1 MGLPSTFGADANDNA
16 TGRSAAAAAC
26 DCTESTS
33 LHLEALL
40 WSEPNASCL
49 RRYEATTTRRAPIDA
64 LTPAGLAVRL
74 IDKAR
79 AAFIDG
85 TLGTALGVD
94 VSELKGAPR
103 PRLEP
108 SGSGLVGPADVKPV
122 RPTLSPVP
130 REATLSPVTSEA
142 QGSQARCCP
151 AAAPP
156 YLSGDGRS
164 PAGVTSRGGGRGRS
178 LAMGLR
184 WRRPQSSS
192 RTRPPLA
199 SAR

>member
-1 MGLPSTFGADANDNA
+1 MTTPQDENRPRPHAIAQRAHPCTSKRCSS
-16 TGRSAAAAAC
+16 GRRAR
-26 DCTESTS
+26 
-33 LHLEALL
+33 
-40 WSEPNASCL
+40 SEPDAPCL

-74 IDKAR
+74 IDQAR

-108 SGSGLVGPADVKPV
+108 FGSGLVGPADVKPV

-142 QGSQARCCP
+142 QGSQARRCP

-156 YLSGDGRS
+156 
-164 PAGVTSRGGGRGRS
+164 
-178 LAMGLR
+178 
-184 WRRPQSSS
+184 
-192 RTRPPLA
+192 
-199 SAR
+199 

>member
-1 MGLPSTFGADANDNA
+1 MTTPQDETRPRPHAIAQRAHPCTPKRCSGLNPMP
-16 TGRSAAAAAC
+16 RVC
-26 DCTESTS
+26 V
-33 LHLEALL
+33 
-40 WSEPNASCL
+40 

-130 REATLSPVTSEA
+130 PEATLSPVTSEA
-142 QGSQARCCP
+142 QGSQARRCP

-156 YLSGDGRS
+156 
-164 PAGVTSRGGGRGRS
+164 
-178 LAMGLR
+178 
-184 WRRPQSSS
+184 
-192 RTRPPLA
+192 
-199 SAR
+199 